1 MRTERDDEM
10 ERVLV
15 VDDDA
20 VIRDLLAAIL
30 EDETDYEVL
39 MAANGR
45 EALDRLAE
53 SRVDAIVCDV
63 NMPVMNGIELVRAV
77 RSDPKLRQVP
87 VIMISAVATPA
98 TLDPRLDIDV
108 MIEKPFDISTLTACL
123 AFVFN
128 GVRSSRQ
135 QVWIIRRRAAVGGES
150 PRHPLAHN
158 A

>member
-1 MRTERDDEM
+1 M

-30 EDETDYEVL
+30 EEETDYEVIQ
-39 MAANGR
+39 AANGR

-63 NMPVMNGIELVRAV
+63 NMPVMGGVELVRRV
-77 RSDPKLRQVP
+77 RADPRLRQMP
-87 VIMISAVATPA
+87 VIVISAVETPA
-98 TLDPRLDIDV
+98 TLDPRLDIDI
-108 MIEKPFDISTLTACL
+108 MIEKPFDISTLAACL
-123 AFVFN
+123 AFVLS
-128 GVRSSRQ
+128 GARAGHQ
-135 QVWIIRRRAAVGGES
+135 QIWVTRRRATVGGEPS
-150 PRHPLAHN
+150 RYQVAHQ